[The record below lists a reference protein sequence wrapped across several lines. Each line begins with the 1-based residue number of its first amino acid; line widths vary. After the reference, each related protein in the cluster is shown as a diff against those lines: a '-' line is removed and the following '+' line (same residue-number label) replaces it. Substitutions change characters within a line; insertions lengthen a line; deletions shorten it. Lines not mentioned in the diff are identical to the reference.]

1 MATTQQIFAFRSRFA
16 EFDTSDVDSAA
27 IAEALDTA
35 SLWLDARLGTPD
47 DFDMAL
53 LYWAAHYLTL
63 KQMQLAS
70 VQFGGVGSSNT
81 FLRSISFGERR
92 VQFGERKALSSSE
105 KMLGP
110 AEQMLTDTMYGQL
123 FLMLRARNIIPV
135 AVV

>member
-1 MATTQQIFAFRSRFA
+1 MATAQQIYAFRSKFA
-16 EFDTSDVDSAA
+16 QFDRDDVSSAA

-35 SLWLDARLGTPD
+35 SLWLDVRLWTPD
-47 DFDMAL
+47 DYQAAL

-63 KQMQLAS
+63 SLLQLAA
-70 VQFGGVGSSNT
+70 VELGGVGSSST
-81 FLRSISFGERR
+81 FVRSISFGERR
-92 VQFGERKALSSSE
+92 VQFGEMKAGQSAE

-135 AVV
+135 VVV